1 MTKFI
6 AIAFALV
13 LPFLP
18 GCTGGDEK
26 ESGTTDSAVD
36 SAE

>member
-1 MTKFI
+1 MTKII
-6 AIAFALV
+6 AIAFAL
-13 LPFLP
+13 FLP
-18 GCTGGDEK
+18 LLSGCTAGDEK